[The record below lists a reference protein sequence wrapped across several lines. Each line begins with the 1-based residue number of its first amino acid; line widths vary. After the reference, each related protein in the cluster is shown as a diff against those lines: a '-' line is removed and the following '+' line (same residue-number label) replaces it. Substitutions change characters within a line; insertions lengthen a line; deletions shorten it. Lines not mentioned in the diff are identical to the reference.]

1 MDKSSYLNLDMRLLN
16 TFLVIMETQWL
27 TAAANQL
34 NVSQSAVSHGLKR
47 LRVIFGD
54 ELFIRVGRGIKP
66 TLRAQQLYEE
76 FKPMLANIRVLSEAT
91 EFDPDKAKANISW
104 TVAANDLQRDVLL
117 PDFYQSVSQQV
128 ESFSLNVIPSEIPA
142 PSLLR
147 DDVTDLVISPMPPD
161 APDIMQ
167 TRLFST
173 GISCFYDST
182 CRTAPTTIKDFKQAQ
197 YIGITFTAGK
207 SFFGK
212 DHPLASV
219 IDNNVRVRVA
229 NFAGLASFLRGSE
242 LLVITPTLLKN
253 TMLKGFGNVPIPD
266 DSLQLNMYMLW
277 HQGSYENAEH
287 QWLRTQMLAASNRI
301 S

>member
-16 TFLVIMETQWL
+16 TFLVIMETQSL
-27 TAAANQL
+27 TAAAYQL

-54 ELFIRVGRGIKP
+54 QLFIRVGRGIKP

-91 EFDPDKAKANISW
+91 EFDPHKANISW

-128 ESFSLNVIPSEIPA
+128 ESFSLNVVPSEVPA
-142 PSLLR
+142 VSLLN
-147 DDVTDLVISPMPPD
+147 DDVTDLVISPLPPD
-161 APDIMQ
+161 APGIMQ

-173 GISCFYDST
+173 GISCFYDSA
-182 CRTAPTTIKDFKQAQ
+182 CRAAPTTIKDFKQAH
-197 YIGITFTAGK
+197 YIGITFTAGI

-219 IDNNVRVRVA
+219 IDKNVRVRVA

-242 LLVITPTLLKN
+242 LLVITPSLLKN

-277 HQGSYENAEH
+277 HQVSHENVEH
-287 QWLRTQMLAASNRI
+287 QWLRAQMLAVSNWI